1 MSDDRLLRGVGVSP
15 GTAWA
20 PALVMHLDFPEVPD
34 RTVEPDE
41 VENEVRRLHAAVRVV
56 AGKLGELRVRVL
68 ERAGDEEARI
78 FDAQILMAQDPDF
91 LAAVEQVIRKNRF
104 SAETAYEFK
113 ALELRQLFQNSSS
126 AQLRDRL
133 PDLHAIQMRMLH
145 RLTGRRE
152 VQPWSVETD
161 QHVVIVARELSPGLT
176 VQLDR
181 DYVVGLVSEEGT
193 RTSHA
198 AILAHSLGIPA
209 VMGVTGALRRI
220 KAGQMLLLD
229 GQSGAVLVDPSA
241 DEIDAARTRLS
252 RRRRF
257 EMQLETVVGQP
268 AETPDGQR
276 LCLMG
281 NVDLPDEIDSAVR
294 SGAEGVGLL
303 RTEFMLGGRT
313 TMPSEDEQA
322 RYFRRVSSAFPEHEI
337 VIRTYD
343 LGGDKFPTAFK
354 TTHEANPFLG
364 WRSIRV
370 CLDHPELFRDQL
382 RAVLRA
388 AHGRRIKLMLPL
400 ITTVEEVERSR
411 EMLEEE
417 SARLRAAGV
426 PAAETVPL
434 GVMVETPAAVIIAD
448 RLADVSAFFSIG
460 TNDLTQYTMAVDL
473 GNARL
478 ADRFHPHDPA
488 MLRQLRHILQVGQE
502 HGLPVSVCGEM
513 ASDPLHAL
521 LLTGLG
527 VRTLSVAPPALV
539 VVKWLLRAVP
549 MADATAAAAA
559 ALDARRA
566 HEVLAIVRQT
576 AARHVDI
583 RLLEP
588 EGDVARPL
596 VHR

>member
-1 MSDDRLLRGVGVSP
+1 
-15 GTAWA
+15 
-20 PALVMHLDFPEVPD
+20 
-34 RTVEPDE
+34 
-41 VENEVRRLHAAVRVV
+41 
-56 AGKLGELRVRVL
+56 
-68 ERAGDEEARI
+68 
-78 FDAQILMAQDPDF
+78 
-91 LAAVEQVIRKNRF
+91 
-104 SAETAYEFK
+104 
-113 ALELRQLFQNSSS
+113 
-126 AQLRDRL
+126 
-133 PDLHAIQMRMLH
+133 
-145 RLTGRRE
+145 
-152 VQPWSVETD
+152 
-161 QHVVIVARELSPGLT
+161 
-176 VQLDR
+176 
-181 DYVVGLVSEEGT
+181 
-193 RTSHA
+193 
-198 AILAHSLGIPA
+198 
-209 VMGVTGALRRI
+209 MGVAGALRRI

-229 GQSGAVLVDPSA
+229 GQTGAVLVDPSA

-268 AETPDGQR
+268 AETPDGHR

-337 VIRTYD
+337 VVRTYD

-448 RLADVSAFFSIG
+448 RLAEVSAFFSIG
-460 TNDLTQYTMAVDL
+460 TNDLTQYTMAVDR

-488 MLRQLRHILQVGQE
+488 MLRQLRRILQVGE
-502 HGLPVSVCGEM
+502 ERGLPVSVCGEM

-559 ALDARRA
+559 ALDTRRA
-566 HEVLAIVRQT
+566 HEVLAIVRET